1 MFARIK
7 LAKILQ
13 EYAKEV
19 GQTTLLYSINAN
31 NLVSIYTDRPGILI
45 GKAGCLHQKYETK
58 LNELVAE
65 DNAIIREINTKR
77 EKTYND
83 EYKDV
88 DEEHRPTLQ
97 LMKYENVARIEYVEV
112 NNSLY
117 DSIYDPMGE
126 CM

>member
-1 MFARIK
+1 MFARITV
-7 LAKILQ
+7 AKILQ

-19 GQTTLLYSINAN
+19 GQSNLLYTISSD

-45 GKAGCLHQKYETK
+45 GKAGYLHQKYETK
-58 LNELVAE
+58 LNEVVAE
-65 DNAIIREINTKR
+65 DNVIIKQINDKR
-77 EKTYND
+77 ETEYNRD
-83 EYKDV
+83 YKDV

-97 LMKYENVARIEYVEV
+97 LMKYENVARINYVEV

-117 DSIYDPMGE
+117 DSMYDPMGE